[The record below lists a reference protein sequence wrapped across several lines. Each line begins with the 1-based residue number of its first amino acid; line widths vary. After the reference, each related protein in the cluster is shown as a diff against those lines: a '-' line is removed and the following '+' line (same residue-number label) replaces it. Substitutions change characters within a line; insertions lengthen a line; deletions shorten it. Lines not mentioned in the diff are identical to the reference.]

1 MRQTLF
7 VLAVVLA
14 VPLEGRAAYPE
25 RPITLIVPFAAGGPT
40 DVVARIVG
48 ESMSRTLGQQLVVEN
63 VVGAGGTMAST
74 KAAQAAPDG
83 YTLIMGHMGT
93 HGAAPAVYPDLKY
106 DPAKSFQPIGMAA
119 GTPILIVAKKSF
131 PAKDLKEFV
140 AYVKKNSE
148 KLNEAHA
155 GVGSVSFTTCAFF
168 NSLIGAKPTR
178 VVYRGTGPA
187 LNDLVS
193 GQVDYMCDQIV
204 NLVPQIQA
212 GTIKAY
218 GVALPQR
225 SPALPDVP
233 TTKEG
238 GLPEFQ
244 VSAWNA
250 IFAPKGTPPEVV
262 KKLSDALTKALA
274 DENTRKRLLDLG
286 ADLSDKAAQT
296 PEGLAKLVDSE
307 VARWKKVLA
316 SASKDAPPPAK
327 KTGTQAGP
335 TPAAPS
341 RTARAVARGSVGRK
355 TGDPAEAIPE
365 TSSRRPE
372 RRATRRTFRSS
383 RGKRAAAQLH
393 PLVAPQLLHL

>member
-1 MRQTLF
+1 MKRLLTIAIAA
-7 VLAVVLA
+7 LAA
-14 VPLEGRAAYPE
+14 VPALAEYPE
-25 RPITLIVPFAAGGPT
+25 KSITIIVPFAAGGPT

-327 KTGTQAGP
+327 
-335 TPAAPS
+335 
-341 RTARAVARGSVGRK
+341 
-355 TGDPAEAIPE
+355 
-365 TSSRRPE
+365 
-372 RRATRRTFRSS
+372 
-383 RGKRAAAQLH
+383 
-393 PLVAPQLLHL
+393 